1 MSTQDLLILITG
13 IDLYTKKFEDTD
25 SVQILRDKL
34 HKQLIKT
41 LNN

>member
-1 MSTQDLLILITG
+1 MSTQDLLILISG
-13 IDLYTKKFEDTD
+13 IDLYAKKYPNGDN
-25 SVQILRDKL
+25 VQMLRDRL